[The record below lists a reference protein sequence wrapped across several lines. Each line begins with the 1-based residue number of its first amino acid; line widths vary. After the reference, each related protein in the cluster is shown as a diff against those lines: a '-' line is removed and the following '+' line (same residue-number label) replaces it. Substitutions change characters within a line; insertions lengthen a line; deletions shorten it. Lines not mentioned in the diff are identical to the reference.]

1 MNLDKIK
8 ENLID
13 AKCNKQDI
21 SEIEKLF
28 SSGDIREAL
37 RKIKMARCLKID
49 EMHDCCKQID
59 CLDYLI
65 RETEKENVK
74 N

>member
-37 RKIKMARCLKID
+37 RKIKMAS
-49 EMHDCCKQID
+49 CKQID